1 MAILGTWVG
10 LVGLV
15 LFNGAVCLV
24 LPRVL
29 SLNWGQVFS
38 GWLAQQ
44 STAPES
50 SEAAAEVDEAVVSI
64 LN

>member
-29 SLNWGQVFS
+29 SLNWGHVFS
-38 GWLAQQ
+38 GWLTPKSA
-44 STAPES
+44 APES
-50 SEAAAEVDEAVVSI
+50 SEATADVDEAVVSI